1 MTVGAACLGWGGCQ
15 CVPRLGWMSMCALV
29 GVDVNVCLGWGGCQC
44 VPRLGWM
51 SMCA

>member
-1 MTVGAACLGWGGCQ
+1 MCLGWGGCQ

-44 VPRLGWM
+44 VPRKQRPQWEDYL
-51 SMCA
+51 